1 MGTPLWT
8 LGDLRDAVGG
18 TTQADD
24 RNILGVSIDSRT
36 VQPGEAFIALKGPQF
51 DGHAYIPQAL
61 KAGAAACVVS
71 DASLI
76 QSLPADTPLIL
87 VPDTS
92 ETELM
97 FVAETLRS
105 SILEDAERVAS
116 YLRDHRH
123 CEKVNMAALGNQV
136 PQLHVHLVG
145 RREGDACWPMPIWG
159 HLEASSEWTEAQ
171 VSDVRRSLIGG

>member
-1 MGTPLWT
+1 MT
-8 LGDLRDAVGG
+8 A
-18 TTQADD
+18 QAIHPRLLSDSH
-24 RNILGVSIDSRT
+24 ILGPMSSGTLLLHRN
-36 VQPGEAFIALKGPQF
+36 
-51 DGHAYIPQAL
+51 
-61 KAGAAACVVS
+61 AAV
-71 DASLI
+71 
-76 QSLPADTPLIL
+76 PWLIL